1 MKGRLISLS
10 RGWEVGRRV
19 PRQDLRDYGG
29 RLEWEQWRGEGEM
42 AEERSV
48 KNLRYVVYGSQSSKS
63 FRKEEGARFYY
74 RRRANDHER

>member
-42 AEERSV
+42 AEERSEPAV
-48 KNLRYVVYGSQSSKS
+48 CGVWEPKQQEFQERRGSPFLLPQ
-63 FRKEEGARFYY
+63 EG
-74 RRRANDHER
+74 